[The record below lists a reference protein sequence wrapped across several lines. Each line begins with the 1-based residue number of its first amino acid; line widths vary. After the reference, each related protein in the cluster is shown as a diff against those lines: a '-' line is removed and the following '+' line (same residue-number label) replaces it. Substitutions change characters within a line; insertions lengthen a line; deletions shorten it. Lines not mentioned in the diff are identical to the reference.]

1 MRTHSQGFRLLLLLP
16 LLATWLSFPSTGIRA
31 QGSWIPAN
39 ADLSYPRTLI
49 KLSELPALRQ
59 WIGSNSENFSLY
71 QGLYADAWGSN
82 PPQTLVSNG
91 DRRVAAHAAKNCAY
105 VLLLNRKPV
114 PPLTL
119 DTLTTTEANTLRNKA
134 INLLQ
139 RMNTDVEVYPDFG
152 NYLWRANELMDN
164 LIAYDLLKGAGVADS
179 TLDSARTLLHEYLT
193 SFHTQVAFN
202 TFGLGLTSLHVDN
215 HTLRAVA
222 ALGMGAVVL
231 NNATSSS
238 VDGQPQK
245 WIQTALWNIDNVLW
259 RSGVRQSE
267 PGQIGGYAEGPHYL
281 RFGMRHSLEF
291 FHALHNFIPDTTLS
305 VSFDGHNASI
315 RHPWHDPNFEN
326 LWEWVM
332 RIRMPDG
339 RDPQVEDCFAQT
351 FNADMA
357 LTEQSRFRPT
367 YHGSRFNPAAPTS
380 LWDQLHHS
388 SDDVVAD
395 FLSAMTAPTT
405 DSFDLFQTL
414 PLSGDVIMRSG
425 WDTTST
431 YMHLCVKSGLAR
443 SSANGHNHVDVTS
456 FNLHARGQ
464 ELAIDPGYLK
474 WERRDEVDGPTHHNM
489 ILIDGQGPTEASTG
503 NAGDANATILS
514 TFDFQRLDFTSIQT
528 NYRSTDIIRRPM
540 FVRRDYFL
548 LSDKVGS
555 AQPHDYRWQLHALGL
570 EGGDSTH
577 GTFSMDSP
585 NQSGLWSKNGVY
597 LQATVTAT
605 GGLSALVT
613 DSARHELRYDSA
625 ETHTV
630 LHADKSGQAQTYFLA
645 ALVPFEADSPNVELL
660 CGASCDAMAIRR
672 GGFVD
677 IASLRST
684 VTAAQSGLAADLYGN
699 AGAYFYSENAQGQL
713 DQMVLQDGNLLMLGS
728 DTICWSSNS
737 SEYALARMDSVTY
750 EAFAG
755 EPTTVYFYH
764 LGFVPASVLG
774 WNVVQSWSYDAN
786 LDRLEVIVGGQGRFT
801 IHKDFIIG
809 SVNPNAAN
817 LLAWPN
823 PFENALSVN
832 CLVGEG
838 TVQIQSVDGKDA
850 WGMHFSNGPQVAL
863 DFSGHPAGAYL
874 ISFTDAF
881 GQMLGTTKVIHA
893 GH

>member
-1 MRTHSQGFRLLLLLP
+1 M
-16 LLATWLSFPSTGIRA
+16 
-31 QGSWIPAN
+31 
-39 ADLSYPRTLI
+39 

-59 WIGSNSENFSLY
+59 WIGNDPENFSLY
-71 QGLYADAWGSN
+71 QGLYANAWGAN
-82 PPQTLVSNG
+82 PPQTLVTNG

-139 RMNTDVEVYPDFG
+139 RINTDVEVYPDFG
-152 NYLWRANELMDN
+152 NYLWRANELVDN
-164 LIAYDLLKGAGVADS
+164 LIAYDLLKGAGVSDS

-215 HTLRAVA
+215 HTLRAA
-222 ALGMGAVVL
+222 GALGMGAVVL

-238 VDGQPQK
+238 ADGQPQK

-259 RSGVRQSE
+259 RSSVRQSE

-281 RFGMRHSLEF
+281 RFGMRHNLEF

-305 VSFDGHNASI
+305 VSFDGNNASV

-367 YHGSRFNPAAPTS
+367 YHGSRFNPAAPTT
-380 LWDQLHHS
+380 LWEQLHHS

-395 FLSAMTAPTT
+395 FLSAMTPPTSDT
-405 DSFDLFQTL
+405 FDLFQTL
-414 PLSGDVIMRSG
+414 PTSGDVIMRSG

-431 YMHLCVKSGLAR
+431 YMHLCVKRGLAR

-489 ILIDGQGPTEASTG
+489 LLIDGQGPTEASTG
-503 NAGDANATILS
+503 SAGDVNATIES
-514 TFDFQRLDFTSIQT
+514 QFDFQRLDYASIHA
-528 NYRSTDIIRRPM
+528 NYRSTDIRRRPI

-548 LSDKVGS
+548 VCDQVAS
-555 AQPHDYRWQLHALGL
+555 AQPHTYRWQLHALGL
-570 EGGDSTH
+570 QGGDSTR
-577 GTFSMDSP
+577 GTFSLDSQ
-585 NQSGLWSKNGVY
+585 NQSGRWSKNGVN

-645 ALVPFEADSPNVELL
+645 ALVPFEADSPNVQLL
-660 CGASCDAMAIRR
+660 CGTSCDAMAIRR
-672 GGFVD
+672 DGWVD
-677 IASLRST
+677 IASLRGT
-684 VTAAQSGLAADLYGN
+684 VTAAESGLSADLVGN
-699 AGAYFYSENAQGQL
+699 AGMYFYSENAQGQL
-713 DQMVLQDGNLLMLGS
+713 DQMLIQEGDLLKKGS
-728 DTICWSSNS
+728 DTICWATNP
-737 SEYALARMDSVTY
+737 SEYALARMDSATY

-755 EPTTVYFYH
+755 EQTTVYFYNM
-764 LGFVPASVLG
+764 GFVPASVLG
-774 WNVVQSWSYDAN
+774 WNVVQSWSYNAN
-786 LDRLEVIVGGQGRFT
+786 LDRLEVVINDAGRFT
-801 IHKDFIIG
+801 IHEDFIIG
-809 SVNPNAAN
+809 APVPNPIT

-823 PFENALSVN
+823 PFDKALNIDCSIA
-832 CLVGEG
+832 EG
-838 TVQIQSVDGKDA
+838 AVQIRSMDGKDA
-850 WGMHFSNGPQVAL
+850 WGTRFTGGPQLVL
-863 DFSGHPAGAYL
+863 DFAGRPAGAYL
-874 ISFTDAF
+874 VTVADAN
-881 GQMLGTTKVIHA
+881 GQVVGTMKVIHA
-893 GH
+893 GN